1 MRTGP
6 FLFLCVG
13 HSIDHIFMLM
23 FMAVIG
29 FTVAPF
35 WGLTYGELA
44 LLFTPATIMFGL
56 GSPLAGWL
64 ADRWSGPGM
73 MTVYF
78 VGIGVSSVLTG
89 FADGPVMLGAGL
101 FLVGIFASI
110 YHPVGIPLIV
120 RGAGDRRGRLLG
132 INGVFGSAGM
142 AVTPIIMSGLLAV
155 GGWRAVFIVPG
166 LAAILL
172 GIVFHMRFRES
183 LPLRRSTR
191 ARTPAPQLGR
201 AALMETWRSQPEAE
215 RRDFVR
221 AMVILGIITVAT
233 GLIFQALTNG
243 VPKIVNHRVTT
254 FGDDIFLLSAT
265 ASGILVV
272 SGLAQLIGGELADRF
287 PLRRLFIAV
296 YAGLPPALAAAA
308 FAYDMPMVAVFTLA
322 TAIVVGNQPISDL
335 LFARYM
341 PEQWLSTAY
350 GIRFAL
356 SLGSGV
362 VALPLLG
369 LGFDYTGDFAL
380 LFYAMAAVAVVVVL
394 AAMKLPAE
402 AKADA
407 AASVRAAPG
416 E

>member
-6 FLFLCVG
+6 YLFLCFG
-13 HSIDHIFMLM
+13 HSIDHIFMLL

-29 FTVAPF
+29 TTVAPY

-44 LLFTPATIMFGL
+44 LLFTPATVMFGL

-64 ADRWSGPGM
+64 ADRWSGPNM
-73 MTVYF
+73 ITVFF
-78 VGIGVSSVLTG
+78 VGIGASSVLTG
-89 FADGPVMLGAGL
+89 FSDGPVMLGVGL
-101 FLVGIFASI
+101 TLAGIFASI

-142 AVTPIIMSGLLAV
+142 AVTPVVMSGLLAA

-166 LAAILL
+166 LVSIAL
-172 GIVFHMRFRES
+172 GVVFHMRFRES
-183 LPLRRSTR
+183 LPLRRAR
-191 ARTPAPQLGR
+191 ARAPARGSGYR
-201 AALMETWRSQPEAE
+201 ALMQAWRSRPEAE
-215 RRDFVR
+215 RQEFLR
-221 AMVILGIITVAT
+221 AMIILGVITVAT

-243 VPKIVNHRVTT
+243 VPKIVNHRVTA

-272 SGLAQLIGGELADRF
+272 SGLAQLVGGELADRF

-308 FAYDMPMVAVFTLA
+308 FAWDMPLVAVFTLA
-322 TAIVVGNQPISDL
+322 VAIVVGNQPISDL

-350 GIRFAL
+350 GVRFAL

-369 LGFDYTGDFAL
+369 LGFDHTGDFAL
-380 LFYAMAAVAVVVVL
+380 LFHAMAAVAVTVVV
-394 AAMKLPAE
+394 AAMCLPAE
-402 AKADA
+402 ARADA
-407 AASVRAAPG
+407 AGSVRAAPG

>member
-6 FLFLCVG
+6 YLFLCVG
-13 HSIDHIFMLM
+13 HSIDHIFMLL
-23 FMAVIG
+23 FMAVIA
-29 FTVAPF
+29 TSVAPF

-78 VGIGVSSVLTG
+78 VGIGLSSVFTG
-89 FADGPVMLGAGL
+89 FADGPVMLGFGL
-101 FLVGIFASI
+101 TLVGIFASI

-120 RGAGDRRGRLLG
+120 RGAGDKRGRLLG

-166 LAAILL
+166 LVSIAL
-172 GIVFHMRFRES
+172 GVLFHMRFRES
-183 LPLRRSTR
+183 LPLRRVRTR
-191 ARTPAPQLGR
+191 APAAQSGLR
-201 AALMETWRSQPEAE
+201 ALMQTWRSQPEAE
-215 RRDFVR
+215 RRDFMR

-308 FAYDMPMVAVFTLA
+308 FAYDMPMIAVFTLA

-369 LGFDYTGDFAL
+369 LGFDHTGDFAL
-380 LFYAMAAVAVVVVL
+380 LFYVMAAVAVVVVL
-394 AAMKLPAE
+394 AALKLPAE
-402 AKADA
+402 AQADA
-407 AASVRAAPG
+407 AATVRTAPG

>member
-1 MRTGP
+1 MMRTGP
-6 FLFLCVG
+6 YLFLCVG
-13 HSIDHIFMLM
+13 HSIDHIFMLL

-29 FTVAPF
+29 TTVAPF

-44 LLFTPATIMFGL
+44 LLFTPATVMFGL

-78 VGIGVSSVLTG
+78 IGIGISSVCTG
-89 FADGPVMLGAGL
+89 FADGPIMLGAGL
-101 FLVGIFASI
+101 FLVGVFASI

-142 AVTPIIMSGLLAV
+142 AVTPVIMSGLLAV

-166 LAAILL
+166 LLSIML
-172 GIVFHMRFRES
+172 GIAFHFCFREH
-183 LPLRRSTR
+183 LPIRR
-191 ARTPAPQLGR
+191 ARQKAKTPGAGG
-201 AALMETWRSQPEAE
+201 AAFMQTWRARPQVE
-215 RRDFVR
+215 RRDFLR
-221 AMVILGIITVAT
+221 AMAILGIITVAT

-243 VPKIVNHRVTT
+243 VPKIVNHRVST

-380 LFYAMAAVAVVVVL
+380 LFYALAAVAVVVVV
-394 AAMKLPAE
+394 AAMKLPTE
-402 AKADA
+402 ARADA
-407 AASVRAAPG
+407 GASVRAAPG
-416 E
+416 D

>member
-6 FLFLCVG
+6 YLFLCVG

-29 FTVAPF
+29 TTVAPF
-35 WGLTYGELA
+35 WGLSYGELA
-44 LLFTPATIMFGL
+44 VLFTPAMVMFGL
-56 GSPLAGWL
+56 GGPLAGWL

-73 MTVYF
+73 MTVFF
-78 VGIGVSSVLTG
+78 VGIGASSILTG
-89 FADGPVMLGAGL
+89 FADSPVMLGVGL

-166 LAAILL
+166 LVAIAL
-172 GIVFHMRFRES
+172 GVVFHMRFRES
-183 LPLRRSTR
+183 LPLRRAR
-191 ARTPAPQLGR
+191 AMKQAPETGR
-201 AALMETWRSQPEAE
+201 RAFMQTWRSRPEAE
-215 RRDFVR
+215 RRDFMR
-221 AMVILGIITVAT
+221 AMIILGIITVAT
-233 GLIFQALTNG
+233 GLILQALTNG
-243 VPKIVNHRVTT
+243 VPKIVNHRVAI

-308 FAYDMPMVAVFTLA
+308 FAYDMPMIAVFTLA

-362 VALPLLG
+362 VALSLLG
-369 LGFDYTGDFAL
+369 LGFDHTGDFAL
-380 LFYAMAAVAVVVVL
+380 LFYSMAAVAVVVVL
-394 AAMKLPAE
+394 AALRLPAE
-402 AKADA
+402 AQADA
-407 AASVRAAPG
+407 AATVRPAPG

>member
-6 FLFLCVG
+6 FLFLCAG
-13 HSIDHIFMLM
+13 HSIDHIFMLL

-56 GSPLAGWL
+56 GGPLAGWL

-78 VGIGVSSVLTG
+78 IGIGLSSVFTG
-89 FADGPVMLGAGL
+89 FADGPVHAGSRPHAGGSL
-101 FLVGIFASI
+101 RLDLPPGR
-110 YHPVGIPLIV
+110 HPADRA

-142 AVTPIIMSGLLAV
+142 AVTPIIMSGLLAA

-166 LAAILL
+166 LVAIAI
-172 GIVFHMRFRES
+172 GVVFHLRFRES
-183 LPLRRSTR
+183 LPLSR
-191 ARTPAPQLGR
+191 ARARAPASQSGLQ
-201 AALMETWRSQPEAE
+201 ALMQTWRSQPEAE

-243 VPKIVNHRVTT
+243 VPKIVNHRVSM

-308 FAYDMPMVAVFTLA
+308 FAWDMPMSAVFTLA

-407 AASVRAAPG
+407 AQTVRAAPG

>member
-6 FLFLCVG
+6 YLFLCFG
-13 HSIDHIFMLM
+13 HSIDHIFMLL

-29 FTVAPF
+29 FTVTPF
-35 WGLTYGELA
+35 WGLSYGELA
-44 LLFTPATIMFGL
+44 VLFTPATVMFGL
-56 GSPLAGWL
+56 GGPLAGWL
-64 ADRWSGPGM
+64 ADRWSGTGM
-73 MTVYF
+73 MTVF
-78 VGIGVSSVLTG
+78 FIGIGASSVFTG
-89 FADGPVMLGAGL
+89 FAESPAMLGVGL
-101 FLVGIFASI
+101 FLIGTFASI

-120 RGAGDRRGRLLG
+120 RGAGSRRGRLLG

-142 AVTPIIMSGLLAV
+142 AVTPVIVGGLFAV
-155 GGWRAVFIVPG
+155 GGWRPVFIVPG
-166 LAAILL
+166 LAAIAL
-172 GIVFHMRFRES
+172 GVAFHVCFRES
-183 LPLRRSTR
+183 LPLRRSR
-191 ARTPAPQLGR
+191 MRTPSAAPGR
-201 AALMETWRSQPEAE
+201 PALLEVWKSRPQAE
-215 RRDFVR
+215 RREFLR

-243 VPKIVNHRVTT
+243 VPKIVNHRVST
-254 FGDDIFLLSAT
+254 FGENAFLLSAT

-272 SGLAQLIGGELADRF
+272 SGLAQLLGGEMADKF

-308 FAYDMPMVAVFTLA
+308 FAFDLPLVAVFTIA
-322 TAIVVGNQPISDL
+322 MAIVVGNQPISDL

-350 GIRFAL
+350 GVRFAL
-356 SLGSGV
+356 SLGSGI

-380 LFYAMAAVAVVVVL
+380 LFYVLAAIALVVVL
-394 AAMKLPAE
+394 AALWLPAE
-402 AKADA
+402 ARSDA
-407 AASVRAAPG
+407 AETVRTAPG

>member
-13 HSIDHIFMLM
+13 HSIDHIFMLL
-23 FMAVIG
+23 FMAVIA
-29 FTVAPF
+29 TSVAPF

-44 LLFTPATIMFGL
+44 VLFTPATIVFGL
-56 GSPLAGWL
+56 GGPLAGWL

-73 MTVYF
+73 MTVF
-78 VGIGVSSVLTG
+78 FIGIGVSSIVTG
-89 FADGPVMLGAGL
+89 FADSPVMLGAGL

-142 AVTPIIMSGLLAV
+142 AVTPIIMSGLLAA

-166 LAAILL
+166 LVSIAL

-183 LPLRRSTR
+183 LPLRRARTR
-191 ARTPAPQLGR
+191 APAQGSGRRAFMQAWRTR
-201 AALMETWRSQPEAE
+201 PEAE
-215 RRDFVR
+215 RRDFMR
-221 AMVILGIITVAT
+221 AMVILGIITLAT
-233 GLIFQALTNG
+233 GLIFQAVTNG
-243 VPKIVNHRVTT
+243 LPKIVNHRVSI
-254 FGDDIFLLSAT
+254 FGDDLFLLSAT

-272 SGLAQLIGGELADRF
+272 SGLAQLVGGELADRF
-287 PLRRLFIAV
+287 PLRRLFIGV

-308 FAYDMPMVAVFTLA
+308 FAYDMPMVAVLTLG

-362 VALPLLG
+362 IAMPLLG
-369 LGFDYTGDFAL
+369 LGFDHTGDFAL

-407 AASVRAAPG
+407 AQTVRAAPG

>member
-1 MRTGP
+1 
-6 FLFLCVG
+6 
-13 HSIDHIFMLM
+13 
-23 FMAVIG
+23 
-29 FTVAPF
+29 
-35 WGLTYGELA
+35 
-44 LLFTPATIMFGL
+44 
-56 GSPLAGWL
+56 
-64 ADRWSGPGM
+64 
-73 MTVYF
+73 
-78 VGIGVSSVLTG
+78 
-89 FADGPVMLGAGL
+89 MLGAGL
-101 FLVGIFASI
+101 FLVGVFASI

-142 AVTPIIMSGLLAV
+142 AVTPVIMSGLLAL
-155 GGWRAVFIVPG
+155 GGWRAAFIVPG
-166 LAAILL
+166 LVSIAL
-172 GIVFHMRFRES
+172 GVVFHLRFRES
-183 LPLRRSTR
+183 LPLRR
-191 ARTPAPQLGR
+191 ARSKAPAG
-201 AALMETWRSQPEAE
+201 AAFMQTWRSQPEAE

-243 VPKIVNHRVTT
+243 VPKIVNHRVST

-272 SGLAQLIGGELADRF
+272 SGLAQLIGGELADRY

-308 FAYDMPMVAVFTLA
+308 FAWDMPMVAVFTLA

-380 LFYAMAAVAVVVVL
+380 LFYAMAAVAVIVVL

-407 AASVRAAPG
+407 AQTVRAAPG